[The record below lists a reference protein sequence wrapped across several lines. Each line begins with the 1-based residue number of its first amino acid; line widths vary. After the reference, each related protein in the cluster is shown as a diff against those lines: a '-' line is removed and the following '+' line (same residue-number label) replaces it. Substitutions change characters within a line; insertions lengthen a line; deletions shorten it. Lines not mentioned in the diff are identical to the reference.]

1 MRNQEVAELLY
12 EIADLLELKGESV
25 YRIIAYREAARNIEH
40 LMEPIEALDA
50 EDRLEE
56 IPRVGEALSKKIH
69 EFLSTGT
76 LRYRDE
82 LRKEFPPGLI
92 AIQDVPGVGPRT
104 AMLLY
109 KELKIESIEELE
121 KAAKEHRLRG
131 LPRLGEKAEEK
142 ILKGISM
149 LKSMSGRL
157 LLGIA
162 LPAAEEVVG
171 LLGKAADVEKISPA
185 GSIRRMRETIG
196 DIDILVASGKPES
209 VMNAFTTLPIV
220 KEVIQVGET
229 KATILSTS
237 NLQIDLRVVAPESW
251 GAALQYFTGSKP
263 HNIRLRDMA
272 LKRGWKI
279 NEYGVFEGEK
289 RMGGETEEGIY
300 EMLGLQYIQPEM
312 REDQGEVELAA
323 RGELPELVELGDI
336 RGDIHANST
345 WSDGNNSIAEMAS
358 AARDRGYDYLAICDH
373 SKSLGVAG
381 GLSEEDFS
389 EQSEEIGRVSEE
401 LDFKILAG
409 VEVNILSD
417 GTLDLADGVLS
428 DFDVVVAG
436 IHTGFNQSMEKI
448 TGRIVS
454 AMENEHVDIISHPT
468 GRLIERRSPYE
479 VDIERIIR
487 VASETETVLETNA
500 APERLDLRDVD
511 AKRAKESGVRIA
523 ISTDAHSIDTLD
535 YMRYGVATAR
545 RGWLEARDVINTL
558 TYRGLTKVLA

>member
-336 RGDIHANST
+336 RGDIHAHST